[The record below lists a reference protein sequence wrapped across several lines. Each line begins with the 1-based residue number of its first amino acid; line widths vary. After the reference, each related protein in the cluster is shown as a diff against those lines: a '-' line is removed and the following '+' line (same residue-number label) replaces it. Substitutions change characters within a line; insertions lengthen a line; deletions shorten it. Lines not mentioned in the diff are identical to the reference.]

1 MVSLQ
6 GMAKSMKK
14 GVDEETRAAF
24 KQLLKTQDPRWRPDN
39 PETRVVMPRE
49 WQNAPEV
56 TGMDRLRESAYVRR
70 SAENAGTYKIVP
82 AANGFTENRE
92 KPFSHFRQ
100 EKITG
105 EEPGRSKESDA
116 SGGRRRP
123 IILRRPANQAGTAAP
138 RSRPVPVPRSRS
150 APSWCECP
158 SVVSTDGTS
167 SCSDTRM
174 ASAPR
179 NVTPVS
185 SLQQATER
193 IRVSKPKVQKNG
205 ARPRIDPSVEL
216 RREAHWNSWMAG
228 YDMNRVFRP
237 IHPIR
242 EESEWDRNQREKEN
256 IPPEWDGS
264 INYLEHGARDA
275 SRAVYALAL
284 ARSPE
289 TGKEAALKVMI
300 DPGNVTKKG
309 LVISRDFQKRLGVGF
324 REIRRGK
331 VGTAGHGKPMRAMGT
346 TEPFSLAIKGINKM
360 FLVDATVISDLVD
373 DMNVGT
379 SFLQRLTGL
388 TGESL
393 TMEFYE
399 GGTKLKLGQ
408 ETIELINTMEDNRTP
423 TGGTKIRTPEAINQT
438 AKELEQ
444 MVEQKWYERSLGI
457 AALPDDQRPED
468 GQQWLP
474 KNRGITWSNPEC
486 NYVMPSTQARF
497 PRPPKDGD
505 LDTDYDWNVPGTP
518 WSGVRPWVHLRTEP
532 ADEATF
538 HEKGGIKF
546 AAEPAVVY
554 PSRQVI
560 ADSAEGP
567 SCVKLL
573 GPDIQDEGYD
583 DPARYNHKGM
593 EFATV
598 CGRGRSITVRGKS
611 DKNRARIRS
620 MAKPHH
626 APCFPIKTI
635 QDVVLEANS
644 VTFVKIPR
652 VAGLAMMEPMPT
664 DVPNHCMLIPGV
676 YDRTDKVAVINMH
689 DDALGIPKE
698 TEIGFCVPLQRRRE
712 KPDSDANGGI
722 DPLDGGLTKGVNNL
736 NDGEEVTTALAD
748 PEELYK
754 DLKLDESP
762 ILQKNPKLMK
772 RVKDLV
778 KEYRD
783 IFSCPDQLIGK
794 TQLCEFSIELKP
806 NAQPHKA
813 KLRPLNPKQKES
825 LREQIAKWQQ
835 GPREDWIAE
844 ECESPWAAALVPVQK
859 KNGETRWAVDY
870 RPLNAVT
877 VKDSYPLPNIQ
888 ENLEK
893 LQGSKIF
900 STLDAAGAYHT
911 IPVAETTKPLLAFT
925 TPFGL
930 FTFNRMPF
938 GATNAGQVYVRMME
952 MQVNKLKSPYILAY
966 VDDLITHTPTVD
978 LHLDELRRVF
988 QMHREA
994 GIRLGAKKTILFA
1007 EEANYLGYKVTPDGI
1022 QMQDK
1027 YVDRVLQWPKP
1038 ETGKQLGSFLGF
1050 AGYYRSFIANF
1061 AWLTSEMSSKK
1072 KEKVV
1077 TWTETMDKKFA
1088 TLKELFGKK
1097 PIRAYPRYGPD
1108 DEPFEVWPDFS
1119 SAALGFV
1126 VQQVQKGQRRLIAAG
1141 GRKTTQGES
1150 NYAPTKGELAA
1161 IVHALRKFEHLLRY
1175 RPFIIYTDHAA
1186 LKWLKSMKNPRGIF
1200 FRWLQELSSYEFE
1213 IHHVPGKSTGA
1224 ADGLSRSDH
1233 LPDPTPEE
1241 EAESLEY
1248 VGHMGD
1254 NLEDAAVM
1262 PDEGILEAMRW
1273 NRAGLK
1279 RAQEEDEVL
1288 SEVKRWV
1295 KGARPTKEEV
1305 RGLPEDAHCYYK
1317 QLDIVDVD
1325 EGDTLIRRKSGK
1337 EPDQQLQQILVPT
1350 NQKIRD
1356 EVFKWSHAHPS
1367 AGHFGVEATVARA
1380 QLKFYWPGMYGT
1392 LKKQVAGCETC
1403 LAKQQKV
1410 KTHTTEH
1417 QPRRHGYP
1425 GEVLYVDLVGP
1436 MPKSHKDNLF
1446 ICTMQDGFS
1455 KFVTA
1460 VMIPCKEA
1468 PVVANAVLEG
1478 WITKFGCPYRIHTD
1492 QGTEFKNKLWKELM
1506 DRLQITKTETPPY
1519 NPQSNLVERF
1529 HRALNA
1535 IMRCYMDRGD
1545 RDWESYIPMCCFAY
1559 NTKINSTTGLT
1570 PFEAWMGRPAKLP
1583 IDLVIPTPQRVYGD
1597 ETEFIRETERRFHTM
1612 YTYMRN
1618 NSEAGFKRN
1627 AKLYSGNPEQF
1638 QEGDL
1643 CWVFSKRK
1651 VEGKPQKITDA
1662 WLGPYRVL
1670 GKPAKCLLKV
1680 EPADVDGRPF
1690 TVHMSRVRRFR
1701 GALVGNKHRPPKEP
1715 LMGDD
1720 PDELAEEIGGPEEWA
1735 EPVDALV
1742 VPVQV
1747 PVEPEEMQDVM
1758 GPPPAPPKRAAT
1770 KQKVTQ
1776 AKATQSDM
1784 WWQNGKRVRSPAE
1797 AEAGPEAEPGPSGKK
1812 LRPSQGEK
1820 RKGST
1825 ASEGPNKQGR
1835 KGDTPGPVRPKRKWR
1850 ELLADESEDEPM
1862 ERDAPSDS
1870 DHSSDSETVEAI
1882 NTLEELTVCVPPGTK
1897 LPERATPQ
1905 AAGWDC
1911 RATQTMTIE
1920 PGKTAK
1926 VPIGLQLG
1934 IPKGW
1939 CGLLLS
1945 RSKLA
1950 SEGITVEAGLL
1961 DSDYRGPVLCVLR
1974 NGSNVTRRIQ
1984 SGERICQL
1992 VFVPVP
1998 SINWTTVDSLDDTE
2012 RGKDGFGSTGDM

>member
-1 MVSLQ
+1 MENGELGCVNPALVSLQ
-6 GMAKSMKK
+6 AMAKHMTR
-14 GVDEETRAAF
+14 GVDEETREAF
-24 KQLLKTQDPRWRPDN
+24 KRLLKTQDPRGGTDN
-39 PETRVVMPRE
+39 PETRVIMPRR
-49 WQNAPEV
+49 WQTVPELLPS
-56 TGMDRLRESAYVRR
+56 TDRSGESVFLQR
-70 SAENAGTYKIVP
+70 SMGNGGGSQTVP
-82 AANGFTENRE
+82 AVNGFTENRE
-92 KPFSHFRQ
+92 KPFSHFQQDR
-100 EKITG
+100 ITG
-105 EEPGRSKESDA
+105 EEQKRPTEPDRGR
-116 SGGRRRP
+116 GRCRP
-123 IILRRPANQAGTAAP
+123 IILRRSVPSTVT
-138 RSRPVPVPRSRS
+138 SRGRS
-150 APSWCECP
+150 APGWCACP
-158 SVVSTDGTS
+158 PAASIDHLP
-167 SCSDTRM
+167 SCSGARA
-174 ASAPR
+174 ASAPGDSIR
-179 NVTPVS
+179 LS
-185 SLQQATER
+185 SLQCATEQ
-193 IRVSKPKVQKNG
+193 ILVTPPKVKKKKGTKPKINQ
-205 ARPRIDPSVEL
+205 SVEL
-216 RREAHWNSWMAG
+216 RRTAHWNSWMAG
-228 YDMNRVFRP
+228 YDMSRVFRP
-237 IHPIR
+237 INPVGEEPER
-242 EESEWDRNQREKEN
+242 EIQPREKEN
-256 IPPEWDGS
+256 IPPNWEGS
-264 INYLEHGARDA
+264 INYMEHGEA

-284 ARSPE
+284 ARSPDS
-289 TGKEAALKVMI
+289 GKEVTLKAMI
-300 DPGNVTKKG
+300 DPGNITKKG
-309 LVISRDFQKRLGVGF
+309 LVISRDFQKRLGIGF
-324 REIRRGK
+324 DEICRGK
-331 VGTAGHGKPMRAMGT
+331 VGTAGRGKPMKALGM
-346 TEPFSLAIKGINKM
+346 TEPFSLAIKGIARV
-360 FLVDATVISDLVD
+360 FLVRALVIDDLVD
-373 DMNVGT
+373 DMNIGT
-379 SFLQRLTGL
+379 SFLQRVTGV
-388 TGESL
+388 TGESML
-393 TMEFYE
+393 MEFHE
-399 GGTKLKLGQ
+399 TGTRLKLGR
-408 ETIELINTMEDNRTP
+408 EVIDLINTVEDDRIP
-423 TGGTKIRTPEAINQT
+423 TGGIRIRTPEAINESSDQLVLMS
-438 AKELEQ
+438 EEQ
-444 MVEQKWYERSLGI
+444 QYEKSLGI
-457 AALPDDQRPED
+457 AALPECKRPT
-468 GQQWLP
+468 GHPNVIQ
-474 KNRGITWSNPEC
+474 KNRGFTWSNPEY
-486 NYVMPSTQARF
+486 NEEVPWRHVRMPEPVT
-497 PRPPKDGD
+497 KE
-505 LDTDYDWNVPGTP
+505 DWDNIPGGP
-518 WSGVRPWVHLRTEP
+518 WPGAQPWYNLRTEP
-532 ADEATF
+532 KNEATF
-538 HEKGGIKF
+538 PNRGGSGGIKW
-546 AAEPAVVY
+546 ANQPAVKY

-560 ADSAEGP
+560 PQSP
-567 SCVKLL
+567 TCVKLL
-573 GPDIQDEGYD
+573 GPDDQDDGEE
-583 DPARYNHKGM
+583 DPAHYNHKGV
-593 EFATV
+593 EYATV
-598 CGRGRSITVRGKS
+598 CGRGRSLTIRGRSTRSAAK
-611 DKNRARIRS
+611 IRS
-620 MAKPHH
+620 MARTHH

-644 VTFVKIPR
+644 INFVQIPR
-652 VAGLAMMEPMPT
+652 IAGMAMVEPMPT
-664 DVPNHCMLIPGV
+664 DVPNHCMVIPGV

-689 DDALGIPKE
+689 NEALGIPKGV
-698 TEIGFCVPLQRRRE
+698 EIGFCVPLQQKRE
-712 KPDSDANGGI
+712 EVECDANGGI
-722 DPLDGGLTKGVNNL
+722 DPLDRGLTRGVNNL
-736 NDGEEVTTALAD
+736 NDGEETTKALAD
-748 PEELYK
+748 PEELHK
-754 DLKLDESP
+754 DLKLDENP
-762 ILQKNPKLMK
+762 MLQKNPKLMK
-772 RVKDLV
+772 RVKSLIN
-778 KEYRD
+778 EYRD

-794 TQLCEFSIELKP
+794 TNLCEFAIELKED
-806 NAQPHKA
+806 AQPHKA

-825 LREQIAKWQQ
+825 LKEQLAKWQQ
-835 GPREDWIAE
+835 GPKEDWIAE

-893 LQGSKIF
+893 LQGSQIF

-911 IPVAETTKPLLAFT
+911 VPVAESTKPLLAFT

-938 GATNAGQVYVRMME
+938 GPTNSGQVYVRFME
-952 MQVNKLKSPYILAY
+952 MLVNKLRSPYTLAY
-966 VDDLITHTPTVD
+966 VDDLIAHTPDVEM
-978 LHLDELRRVF
+978 HLEELKRVF

-994 GIRLGAKKTILFA
+994 GIRLGAKKTTLFA

-1027 YVDRVLQWPKP
+1027 YVDKVLQWPKP

-1050 AGYYRSFIANF
+1050 AGYYRSFIPKF

-1077 TWTETMDKKFA
+1077 TWTEAMNEKFE
-1088 TLKELFGKK
+1088 TLKKLFGTK
-1097 PIRAYPRYGPD
+1097 PIRAYPRYGPE

-1119 SAALGFV
+1119 AAALGFV
-1126 VQQVQKGQRRLIAAG
+1126 LQQVQKGQRRLIAAG

-1161 IVHALRKFEHLLRY
+1161 IVHALRKFEHILRY

-1248 VGHMGD
+1248 VGHIGD
-1254 NLEDAAVM
+1254 NLVDEVAM
-1262 PDEGILEAMRW
+1262 PDESILEALRW

-1288 SEVKRWV
+1288 SQVKRWV
-1295 KGARPTKEEV
+1295 KGAKPTKEEV
-1305 RGLPEDAHCYYK
+1305 RGLPQDAHCYYK
-1317 QLDIVDVD
+1317 QLEILDVD

-1337 EPDQQLQQILVPT
+1337 EPDQQLQQILVPG
-1350 NQKIRD
+1350 NQRIQG

-1380 QLKFYWPGMYGT
+1380 QLKFYWPGMYGM
-1392 LKKQVAGCETC
+1392 LKKQVASCETC

-1410 KTHTTEH
+1410 KTHATEH
-1417 QPRRHGYP
+1417 EPRRHGYP

-1478 WITKFGCPYRIHTD
+1478 WITKFGCPDRIHTD
-1492 QGTEFKNKLWKELM
+1492 QGTEFKNKLWKDLM

-1519 NPQSNLVERF
+1519 NPHSNLVERF

-1535 IMRCYMDRGD
+1535 IMRCYMDRED

-1559 NTKINSTTGLT
+1559 NTKINSTTGIT

-1597 ETEFIRETERRFHTM
+1597 ENEFIKETERRFHTM

-1618 NSEAGFKRN
+1618 NSEAGFRRN
-1627 AKLYSGNPEQF
+1627 AKLYSGNPDQF
-1638 QEGDL
+1638 REGDL

-1670 GKPAKCLLKV
+1670 GKPASCLLRV

-1715 LMGDD
+1715 LMGEA
-1720 PDELAEEIGGPEEWA
+1720 PDELAEEIGGPEQWM
-1735 EPVDALV
+1735 EPADALV

-1758 GPPPAPPKRAAT
+1758 APPPAPARRVAT
-1770 KQKVTQ
+1770 KQKGTQ

-1784 WWQNGKRVRSPAE
+1784 WWQNNNKRVRSPTS
-1797 AEAGPEAEPGPSGKK
+1797 AEAGPEAEAGPSGKR
-1812 LRPSQGEK
+1812 LRSSQREK

-1825 ASEGPNKQGR
+1825 TQERPNERGR
-1835 KGDTPGPVRPKRKWR
+1835 REDTPIPERPKRKWR
-1850 ELLADESEDEPM
+1850 ELLPDESEDESM
-1862 ERDAPSDS
+1862 EHANLPDS
-1870 DHSSDSETVEAI
+1870 DHSSDSDTVQAI
-1882 NTLEELTVCVPPGTK
+1882 HKLEELTVCVPPGTR
-1897 LPERATPQ
+1897 LPERASAQ

-1911 RATQTMTIE
+1911 RAAQAMTLE
-1920 PGKTAK
+1920 PGKIAK
-1926 VPIGLQLG
+1926 IPVGLRLAVPN
-1934 IPKGW
+1934 GW
-1939 CGLLLS
+1939 CGMLLS

-1950 SEGITVEAGLL
+1950 SEGMVVEAGLL
-1961 DSDYRGPVLCVLR
+1961 DSDYRGPVHCVLR
-1974 NGSNVTRRIQ
+1974 NCGNTPRRIQ

-1998 SINWTTVDSLDDTE
+1998 SINWTTVDSLDETE
-2012 RGKDGFGSTGDM
+2012 RGENGFGSTGDQ

>member
-1 MVSLQ
+1 
-6 GMAKSMKK
+6 MAKRMKK
-14 GVDEETRAAF
+14 GVDQETRAAF

-39 PETRVVMPRE
+39 PETQVVPPARWKTVPDLSPGE
-49 WQNAPEV
+49 S
-56 TGMDRLRESAYVRR
+56 RLKESVFVRR
-70 SAENAGTYKIVP
+70 SEGEGSQTPA
-82 AANGFTENRE
+82 AANGFKNRE

-100 EKITG
+100 DKITG
-105 EEPGRSKESDA
+105 EEQQESEEPGQLCP
-116 SGGRRRP
+116 SGGRTRP
-123 IILRRPANQAGTAAP
+123 IILRRPTQ
-138 RSRPVPVPRSRS
+138 PVRQPITVTPRSRS
-150 APSWCECP
+150 APGWCECP
-158 SVVSTDGTS
+158 GVASNDETS
-167 SCSDTRM
+167 PCSDSL
-174 ASAPR
+174 AESAR
-179 NVTPVS
+179 RGATHLVSLRRATEEIRVTPPTYKIEV
-185 SLQQATER
+185 R
-193 IRVSKPKVQKNG
+193 SKG
-205 ARPRIDPSVEL
+205 PRIDQSVET
-216 RREAHWNSWMAG
+216 RREAHWNSWMAR
-228 YDMNRVFRP
+228 YDMGRAFRP
-237 IHPIR
+237 ITPV
-242 EESEWDRNQREKEN
+242 EEELEVHEGLLNKEN
-256 IPPEWDGS
+256 VPPNWEGS
-264 INYLEHGARDA
+264 INYMEHSKGES
-275 SRAVYALAL
+275 SRAVYALGL
-284 ARSPE
+284 ARAPE
-289 TGKEAALKVMI
+289 TGREAALKVMI

-309 LVISRDFQKRLGVGF
+309 IVISRDFQKRLGVGF
-324 REIRRGK
+324 QSLNQGR
-331 VGTAGHGKPMRAMGT
+331 VGTAGRGKPMKALGM
-346 TEPFSLAIKGINKM
+346 TEPFTLAIKGIERL
-360 FLVDATVISDLVD
+360 FLVNATVIEELVD
-373 DMNVGT
+373 DMNIGT
-379 SFLQRLTGL
+379 AFLQRVTGMV
-388 TGESL
+388 GEPVSMQFHENG
-393 TMEFYE
+393 TM
-399 GGTKLKLGQ
+399 LKVGR
-408 ETIELINTMEDNRTP
+408 ETVELIKTMEDNRTP
-423 TGGTKIRTPEAINQT
+423 TGGTRIRRPEDINGDSE
-438 AKELEQ
+438 KLEQ
-444 MVEQKWYERSLGI
+444 MVSHEEKYENSLGSTTI
-457 AALPDDQRPED
+457 PGELTGVICKHGWDWIPEN
-468 GQQWLP
+468 
-474 KNRGITWSNPEC
+474 KGITWADPEGNHPVLC
-486 NYVMPSTQARF
+486 KLAK
-497 PRPPKDGD
+497 PPKPAEDD
-505 LDTDYDWNVPGTP
+505 DPKIDYDAAVPGTP
-518 WSGVRPWVHLRTEP
+518 WAGVRPWVHLRTEP
-532 ADEATF
+532 VDESTF
-538 HEKGGIKF
+538 TGKGGIKF
-546 AAEPAVVY
+546 MEKAAVVY

-560 ADSAEGP
+560 AEGP
-567 SCVKLL
+567 SCVQLY
-573 GPDIQDEGYD
+573 GPDDQG
-583 DPARYNHKGM
+583 KC
-593 EFATV
+593 ATV
-598 CGRGRSITVRGKS
+598 CGRGRSFTVQGKS
-611 DKNRARIRS
+611 PRNRERVRSTARRT
-620 MAKPHH
+620 H

-635 QDVVLEANS
+635 QDTVLEAQSIN
-644 VTFVKIPR
+644 FVQIPR
-652 VAGLAMMEPMPT
+652 VAGLAMLEPMPT
-664 DVPNHCMLIPGV
+664 DVPNHCMVIPAV
-676 YDRTDKVAVINMH
+676 YDRTDRVAVINMH
-689 DDALGIPKE
+689 DEALGIPKD
-698 TEIGFCVPLQRRRE
+698 TEIGFCVPLQRLRE
-712 KPDSDANGGI
+712 EVECDAEGGI
-722 DPLDGGLTKGVNNL
+722 DPLDQGLTKGVSNL
-736 NDGEEVTTALAD
+736 NDGEEMTKALAD
-748 PEELYK
+748 PEELFK
-754 DLKLDESP
+754 DLKLEETP
-762 ILQKNPKLMK
+762 MLQKNPKLMK
-772 RVKDLV
+772 RVKDLIV
-778 KEYRD
+778 EYRD

-794 TQLCEFSIELKP
+794 TNLCEFAIELEP

-825 LREQIAKWQQ
+825 LREQLAKWQQ
-835 GPREDWIAE
+835 GPKEDWIAE

-911 IPVAETTKPLLAFT
+911 IPVAEATKPLLAFT

-952 MQVNKLKSPYILAY
+952 MLVNKLKSPYTLAY
-966 VDDLITHTPTVD
+966 VDDLIAHTPSVE

-994 GIRLGAKKTILFA
+994 GIRLGAKKTTLFA

-1061 AWLTSEMSSKK
+1061 AWLTSEMSAKK
-1072 KEKVV
+1072 KEKTV

-1097 PIRAYPRYGPD
+1097 PIRAYPRYGPE

-1119 SAALGFV
+1119 AAALGFV
-1126 VQQVQKGQRRLIAAG
+1126 IQQVQKGKRRLIAAG

-1175 RPFIIYTDHAA
+1175 RPFVIYTDHAA

-1248 VGHMGD
+1248 VGHIGD
-1254 NLEDAAVM
+1254 NLADEVVM
-1262 PDEGILEAMRW
+1262 PDEGILEAARW

-1279 RAQEEDEVL
+1279 QAQEEDDVL
-1288 SEVKRWV
+1288 CQVKRWV

-1305 RGLPEDAHCYYK
+1305 RGLPQDAHCYYK
-1317 QLDIVDVD
+1317 QLDILDVD
-1325 EGDTLIRRKSGK
+1325 EGDVLIRRKAGK
-1337 EPDQQLQQILVPT
+1337 EPDQQFQQILIPE
-1350 NQKIRD
+1350 NRKIRD

-1392 LKKQVAGCETC
+1392 LKTQVAGCETC

-1410 KTHTTEH
+1410 RTHATKHE
-1417 QPRRHGYP
+1417 PRRHGYP

-1436 MPKSHKDNLF
+1436 MPRSHKDNLF

-1455 KFVTA
+1455 KFVAA

-1478 WITKFGCPYRIHTD
+1478 WITKFGCPDRIHTD
-1492 QGTEFKNKLWKELM
+1492 QGTEFKNKLWKDLM

-1545 RDWESYIPMCCFAY
+1545 RDWEAYIPMCCFAY
-1559 NTKINSTTGLT
+1559 NTKINSTTGVT

-1597 ETEFIRETERRFHTM
+1597 ENEFIKETERRFHTM

-1618 NSEAGFKRN
+1618 NSEAGFRRN
-1627 AKLYSGNPEQF
+1627 AKLYSGNPDQF

-1662 WLGPYRVL
+1662 WLGPYRVV
-1670 GKPAKCLLKV
+1670 GKPASCLLKV
-1680 EPADVDGRPF
+1680 EPADVDGRAF

-1715 LMGDD
+1715 LMGDE
-1720 PDELAEEIGGPEEWA
+1720 PDESAEEIGGPEQWM
-1735 EPVDALV
+1735 EPADALV

-1747 PVEPEEMQDVM
+1747 PVEPEEMRDVM
-1758 GPPPAPPKRAAT
+1758 GPPPAPPKKTTT
-1770 KQKVTQ
+1770 KQKGTQ
-1776 AKATQSDM
+1776 ATATQSNM
-1784 WWQNGKRVRSPAE
+1784 GWRTSKRVRDQTG
-1797 AEAGPEAEPGPSGKK
+1797 AEAGPEAIPGPSGKK
-1812 LRPSQGEK
+1812 PRPSQGEK

-1825 ASEGPNKQGR
+1825 AQEGPNKQGR
-1835 KGDTPGPVRPKRKWR
+1835 REGTPTPNPERPKRKWK
-1850 ELLADESEDEPM
+1850 ELLTDESEDEPM
-1862 ERDAPSDS
+1862 EPDTPYDS
-1870 DHSSDSETVEAI
+1870 DHSSDSDTMQAI
-1882 NTLEELTVCVPPGTK
+1882 NKLEELTVCVPPGTK
-1897 LPERATPQ
+1897 LPEKASPQ

-1911 RATQTMTIE
+1911 RATQAVTLE
-1920 PGKTAK
+1920 PGRIAK
-1926 VPIGLQLG
+1926 VPIGLRLA

-1939 CGLLLS
+1939 CGMLLS

-1961 DSDYRGPVLCVLR
+1961 DSDFRGPVLCVLR
-1974 NGSNVTRRIQ
+1974 NSGSTARRIQ

-1998 SINWTTVDSLDDTE
+1998 SINWTTVEDLDDTE
-2012 RGKDGFGSTGDM
+2012 RGENGFGSTGDH